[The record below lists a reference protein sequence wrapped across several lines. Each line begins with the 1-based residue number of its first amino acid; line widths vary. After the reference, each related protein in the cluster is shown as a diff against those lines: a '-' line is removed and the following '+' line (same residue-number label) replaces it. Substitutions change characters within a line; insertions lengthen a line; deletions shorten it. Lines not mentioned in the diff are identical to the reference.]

1 MNSKKINTLPKNL
14 KLALILGSENKGIK
28 KLSLDKCDFRVTI
41 QTKKSK
47 LVDSLNVAH
56 AAAIVLYEVNT
67 KELPK
72 FYNDIDETFDEIKS
86 LLSRGVKD
94 RKSNFHYTTLV
105 QLVKPKPQARTVIF
119 RHFDSEK
126 FHISIHSDYRSK
138 KIKEILLIKIFV

>member
-1 MNSKKINTLPKNL
+1 M
-14 KLALILGSENKGIK
+14 
-28 KLSLDKCDFRVTI
+28 
-41 QTKKSK
+41 
-47 LVDSLNVAH
+47 
-56 AAAIVLYEVNT
+56 

-94 RKSNFHYTTLV
+94 RKSNFHYTTLCTIGEN
-105 QLVKPKPQARTVIF
+105 LKPQARTVIF

-138 KIKEILLIKIFV
+138 KIKEILANKNICLVFYDDKKKIQIRVRGVAKIEPSKKIRGINLVIGQEDVIFQRSHLE